1 VALDVHAQD
10 LAGLVVRL
18 VRAVG
23 ELDTACLTPAAGL
36 DLGLNHDEGRA
47 IGGEARRDLACLF
60 RGGGDPAALY
70 GYPVLGEQFFRL
82 ILKQVH

>member
-1 VALDVHAQD
+1 MP
-10 LAGLVVRL
+10 RIW
-18 VRAVG
+18 R
-23 ELDTACLTPAAGL
+23 AGL
-36 DLGLNHDEGRA
+36 DLGLHHDEGRA
-47 IGGEARRDLACLF
+47 IGCEALRDLACLF